1 MYISKSFIPILKD
14 IPSEAKI
21 KSHQLMLRVGMI
33 KQSSAGIYSWLPLG
47 LKVMKKIEQ
56 IVREEQ
62 NKIGAQEILMPTI
75 QSSDIWKESGRYE
88 DYGEEMLRI
97 KDRQNREMLYGP
109 TNEELVTDIFRSSV
123 KSYKSLPQLLYHIQ
137 WKFRDEIRP
146 RFGIMRCREFYM
158 KDAYSFDINDEEALF
173 SYNKFFL
180 SYLKTF
186 KRLDLKAIPMAADT
200 GPIGGNLSHEFIIL
214 AETGESKIF
223 TDKRIFEVDSSGSKL
238 EKKSLEDLRN
248 KFEKFY
254 SVTDEKFDK
263 EEFDTKVIEENRLI
277 TKGIEV
283 GHIFY
288 FGDKYSK
295 PMDGSVDLP
304 GGKKDFV
311 KMGSYGIGV
320 SRLVGAIIEAKYDA
334 KKEVMKWPISV
345 APYDISIIPMINK
358 NDKSSLEKA
367 NKINLELE
375 KNNIETLIDDTEEN
389 FSSKIKKM
397 NLIGIPYQIIIGK
410 QTENDLIEFKEAGEM
425 SQKIKLSEIIKIVK
439 KRKEEN

>member
-1 MYISKSFIPILKD
+1 MLISKSFIPILKNN
-14 IPSEAKI
+14 PSEAKI

-47 LKVMKKIEQ
+47 FKVMKKIEQ

-75 QSSDIWKESGRYE
+75 QSSEIWKESGRYE

-97 KDRQNREMLYGP
+97 KDRQDREMLYGP
-109 TNEELVTDIFRSSV
+109 TNEELVTDIFRSSL

-146 RFGIMRCREFYM
+146 RFGIMRCREFFM
-158 KDAYSFDINDEEALF
+158 KDAYSFDINDEEAFF

-186 KRLDLKAIPMAADT
+186 KRLDLTAIPMAADT

-223 TDKRIFEVDSSGSKL
+223 TDKRVFDLNSDGTKL
-238 EKKSLEDLRN
+238 EKKSLEDLR
-248 KFEKFY
+248 KKYEQFY

-263 EEFDTKVIEENRLI
+263 EEFEKQVSEQNRLI

-295 PMDGSVDLP
+295 PMGASVDLP

-320 SRLVGAIIEAKYDA
+320 SRLVGAIIEAKYDE
-334 KKEVMKWPISV
+334 KNEVMKWPISV
-345 APYDISIIPMINK
+345 APYDIAIIPMMNK
-358 NDKSSLEKA
+358 NDNSILDKSNKISLE
-367 NKINLELE
+367 LQ
-375 KNNIETLIDDTEEN
+375 NNGIETVIDDTDEN
-389 FSSKIKKM
+389 LSSKIKKM
-397 NLIGIPYQIIIGK
+397 NLIGAPYQIIIGK
-410 QTENDLIEFKEAGEM
+410 KTEGEILEFQEVGKEP
-425 SQKIKLSEIIKIVK
+425 QKISLKEIIKILKEQKVK
-439 KRKEEN
+439 N

>member
-1 MYISKSFIPILKD
+1 MLISKSFIPILKNN
-14 IPSEAKI
+14 PSEAKI

-47 LKVMKKIEQ
+47 FKVMKKIEH

-75 QSSDIWKESGRYE
+75 QSSEIWKESGRYE

-97 KDRQNREMLYGP
+97 KDRQDREMLYGP
-109 TNEELVTDIFRSSV
+109 TNEELVTDIFRSSL

-146 RFGIMRCREFYM
+146 RFGIMRCREFFM
-158 KDAYSFDINDEEALF
+158 KDAYSFDINDQEALF

-186 KRLDLKAIPMAADT
+186 KRLNLTAIPMAADT

-223 TDKRIFEVDSSGSKL
+223 TDKRIFDLKSDGTKL
-238 EKKSLEDLRN
+238 DKKSLENLRQ
-248 KFEKFY
+248 KYEQFY
-254 SVTDEKFDK
+254 SVTDEKFNK
-263 EEFDTKVIEENRLI
+263 EDFEKKVSKENRLT

-295 PMDGSVDLP
+295 PMGASVDLP
-304 GGKKDFV
+304 EGKKDFV

-320 SRLVGAIIEAKYDA
+320 SRLVGAIIEAKYDE
-334 KKEVMKWPISV
+334 KKEVMKWPASV
-345 APYDISIIPMINK
+345 APYDIAIIPMINK
-358 NDKSSLEKA
+358 NDNSALDKS

-375 KNNIETLIDDTEEN
+375 NNGFETIIDDTDEN
-389 FSSKIKKM
+389 LSSKIKKM
-397 NLIGIPYQIIIGK
+397 NLIGAPYQIIIGK
-410 QTENDLIEFKEAGEM
+410 QTEGEILEFKEIGKD
-425 SQKIKLSEIIKIVK
+425 SQKITLKEIIKILKKQKVK
-439 KRKEEN
+439 N

>member
-1 MYISKSFIPILKD
+1 MYISKLFIPILKNN
-14 IPSEAKI
+14 PSEAKI

-75 QSSDIWKESGRYE
+75 QSSEIWKESGRYD

-146 RFGIMRCREFYM
+146 RFGVMRCREFFM
-158 KDAYSFDINDEEALF
+158 KDAYSFDVNDEEALF

-186 KRLDLKAIPMAADT
+186 KRLDLTAIPMAADT

-214 AETGESKIF
+214 AETGESKIY
-223 TDKRIFEVDSSGSKL
+223 TDKRIFEVDSKETKL
-238 EKKSLEDLRN
+238 EKKALEDLRN
-248 KFEKFY
+248 KYEKFY
-254 SVTDEKFDK
+254 SVTDEKFNK
-263 EEFDTKVIEENRLI
+263 EEFESKVIEENRLI

-295 PMDGSVDLP
+295 PMNGSVDLP
-304 GGKKDFV
+304 EGKKDFV
-311 KMGSYGIGV
+311 KMGSYGVGV
-320 SRLVGAIIEAKYDA
+320 SRLVGAIIEAKYNE
-334 KKEVMKWPISV
+334 KEEIMKWPISV
-345 APYDISIIPMINK
+345 APYDISIIPMIIK
-358 NDKSSLEKA
+358 NDKSTLEKA
-367 NKINLELE
+367 NKINLEL
-375 KNNIETLIDDTEEN
+375 KRYNIEALIDDTDEN

-397 NLIGIPYQIIIGK
+397 NLIGVPYQIIIGK
-410 QTENDLIEFKEAGEM
+410 QSENDLIEFRKVGEN
-425 SQKIKLSEIIKIVK
+425 SQKIKLSEIINIIK
-439 KRKEEN
+439 KQKEKN

>member
-1 MYISKSFIPILKD
+1 MYISKLFIPILKNN
-14 IPSEAKI
+14 PSEAKI

-75 QSSDIWKESGRYE
+75 QSSEIWKESGRYD

-146 RFGIMRCREFYM
+146 RFGVMRCREFFM
-158 KDAYSFDINDEEALF
+158 KDAYSFDVNDEEALF

-186 KRLDLKAIPMAADT
+186 RRLDLTAIPMAADT

-214 AETGESKIF
+214 AETGESKIY
-223 TDKRIFEVDSSGSKL
+223 TDKRIFEVFSKGTKL
-238 EKKSLEDLRN
+238 EKKALEDLRN
-248 KFEKFY
+248 KYEKFY
-254 SVTDEKFDK
+254 SVTDEKFNK
-263 EEFDTKVIEENRLI
+263 EEFESKVIEENRLI

-295 PMDGSVDLP
+295 PMNGSVDLP
-304 GGKKDFV
+304 EGKKDFV
-311 KMGSYGIGV
+311 KMGSYGVGV
-320 SRLVGAIIEAKYDA
+320 SRLVGAIIEAKYNE
-334 KKEVMKWPISV
+334 KEEVMKWPISI
-345 APYDISIIPMINK
+345 APYDISIIPMIIK
-358 NDKSSLEKA
+358 NDKSTLEKA
-367 NKINLELE
+367 NKINLEL
-375 KNNIETLIDDTEEN
+375 KKYNIEALIDDTDEN

-397 NLIGIPYQIIIGK
+397 NLIGVPYQIIIGK
-410 QTENDLIEFKEAGEM
+410 QSENDLVEFRKVGED
-425 SQKIKLSEIIKIVK
+425 SQKIKLSEIINIIK
-439 KRKEEN
+439 KQKEKN

>member
-1 MYISKSFIPILKD
+1 MLISKSFIPILKNN
-14 IPSEAKI
+14 PTEAKI

-33 KQSSAGIYSWLPLG
+33 RQSSAGIYSWLPLG
-47 LKVMKKIEQ
+47 FKVMKKIEN

-62 NKIGAQEILMPTI
+62 DRIGVQELLMPTI
-75 QSSDIWKESGRYE
+75 QSSEIWKESGRYD

-109 TNEELVTDIFRSSV
+109 TNEELITEIFRSSI

-137 WKFRDEIRP
+137 WKFRDELRP

-158 KDAYSFDINDEEALF
+158 KDAYSFDINDEEAVF
-173 SYNKFFL
+173 SYNKFYL
-180 SYLKTF
+180 SYLRTF
-186 KRLDLKAIPMAADT
+186 KRLDLSAIPMAADT

-223 TDKRIFEVDSSGSKL
+223 TDKRIFEVNSEGYKL
-238 EKKSLEDLRN
+238 EKKSLEDLRK
-248 KFEKFY
+248 KFEAYY
-254 SVTDEKFDK
+254 SVTDEKYNKSEFEKNVPK
-263 EEFDTKVIEENRLI
+263 EHRLT

-295 PMDGSVDLP
+295 PLNATVDLQE
-304 GGKKDFV
+304 GKKDFV

-320 SRLVGAIIEAKYDA
+320 SRLVGAIIEAKYNDTD
-334 KKEVMKWPISV
+334 EIMKWPLAVS
-345 APYDISIIPMINK
+345 PYDIAIIPLVTK
-358 NDKSSLEKA
+358 NENSNLEKA
-367 NKINLELE
+367 NSIYKFLKEKKIDAIL
-375 KNNIETLIDDTEEN
+375 DDTEEN
-389 FSSKIKKM
+389 ISSKLKKF

-410 QTENDLIEFKEAGEM
+410 KSEGDLLEFKEIGKD
-425 SQKIKLSEIIKIVK
+425 SQHLSLSQITDLIIKQKNNI
-439 KRKEEN
+439 

>member
-1 MYISKSFIPILKD
+1 MYISKSFIPILKNN
-14 IPSEAKI
+14 PSEAKI

-47 LKVMKKIEQ
+47 FKVMKKIEQ

-62 NKIGAQEILMPTI
+62 NRIGVQEILMPTI
-75 QSSDIWKESGRYE
+75 QSSEIWKESGRYK

-109 TNEELVTDIFRSSV
+109 TNEELITDIFRSSI

-158 KDAYSFDINDEEALF
+158 KDAYSFDISDEEALF

-186 KRLDLKAIPMAADT
+186 KRLNLKAIPMAADT
-200 GPIGGNLSHEFIIL
+200 GPIGGSLSHEFIIL

-223 TDKRIFEVDSSGSKL
+223 TDKRIFDLSIDNAKL
-238 EKKSLEDLRN
+238 EKESLGNMRKEY
-248 KFEKFY
+248 EQYY

-263 EEFDTKVIEENRLI
+263 DEFEKKVSEKNRLI

-295 PMDGSVDLP
+295 PMGASVDLP

-311 KMGSYGIGV
+311 KMGSYGVGV
-320 SRLVGAIIEAKYDA
+320 SRLVGAIIEAKYDE
-334 KKEVMKWPISV
+334 KNEIMKWPISV
-345 APYDISIIPMINK
+345 APYHVAIIPMINK
-358 NDKSSLEKA
+358 NDNSQLDKA
-367 NKINLELE
+367 NNIFSELQ
-375 KNNIETLIDDTEEN
+375 KNNIDAMIEDTDEN
-389 FSSKIKKM
+389 ISSKIKKM
-397 NLIGIPYQIIIGK
+397 NLIGVPFQIIIGK
-410 QTENDLIEFKEAGEM
+410 QSEGNKLEFKDLEGETQM
-425 SQKIKLSEIIKIVK
+425 IELKDIIKIINK
-439 KRKEEN
+439 QKEKN

>member
-1 MYISKSFIPILKD
+1 MYISKAFIPILKNN
-14 IPSEAKI
+14 PSEAKI

-47 LKVMKKIEQ
+47 FKVMKKIEK

-62 NKIGAQEILMPTI
+62 NKIGAHELLMPTI
-75 QSSDIWKESGRYE
+75 QSSEIWKESGRYE
-88 DYGEEMLRI
+88 DYGDEMLRI

-109 TNEELVTDIFRSSV
+109 TNEELITEIFRSSV

-137 WKFRDEIRP
+137 WKFRDELRP
-146 RFGIMRCREFYM
+146 RFGIMRCREFFM
-158 KDAYSFDINDEEALF
+158 KDAYSFDINDEEAFF

-180 SYLKTF
+180 SYLRTF
-186 KRLDLKAIPMAADT
+186 KRLSLTAIPMAADT

-223 TDKRIFEVDSSGSKL
+223 TDKRIFDVSSDGFHI
-238 EKKSLEDLRN
+238 ERKSLEDLR
-248 KFEKFY
+248 KKYEKFY
-254 SVTDEKFDK
+254 AVTDEKYNKK
-263 EEFDTKVIEENRLI
+263 EFEKEVSQENRLI

-295 PMDGSVDLP
+295 PLNAAVDLP

-320 SRLVGAIIEAKYDA
+320 SRLVGAIIEAKYDD
-334 KKEVMKWPISV
+334 KEEIMKWPLSV
-345 APYDISIIPMINK
+345 APYEVAIIPLISK
-358 NDKSSLEKA
+358 NDNSNLEKA
-367 NKINLELE
+367 NNIYKHL
-375 KNNIETLIDDTEEN
+375 NNKDIDSIIDDTDEN
-389 FSSKIKKM
+389 FSSKMKKF
-397 NLIGIPYQIIIGK
+397 NLIGVPYQILLGK
-410 QTENDLIEFKEAGEM
+410 KSDSDLIEFKELGKDPKNLTIEQITKFLTE
-425 SQKIKLSEIIKIVK
+425 QKEKI
-439 KRKEEN
+439 